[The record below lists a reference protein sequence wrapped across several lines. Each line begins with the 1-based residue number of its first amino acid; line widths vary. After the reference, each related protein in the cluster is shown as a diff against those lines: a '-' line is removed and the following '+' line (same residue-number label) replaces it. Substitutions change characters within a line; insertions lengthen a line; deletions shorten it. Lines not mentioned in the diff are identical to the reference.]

1 MASGDEGSAR
11 MVCLGVIAGARG
23 LNGEVR
29 VRSFTGEPAAIAS
42 YGRLTDAARTRR
54 FRLTVRAC
62 RRDEVIAA
70 IDGVTGRSD
79 AEALRGLHLFVE
91 RSALPAPAA
100 DEFYIADLIGLT
112 ADLRD
117 AGGALVTAAFGRVRD
132 VVDVGGGPLLDIV
145 RPSGEDL
152 LVPFSRAAVPVV
164 DLAAGR
170 IAIAELPGLISA
182 DGDGEP
188 VAASRLAEAG

>member
-1 MASGDEGSAR
+1 

-23 LNGEVR
+23 LNGEVK

-42 YGRLTDAARTRR
+42 YGPLTDAAGTRQ
-54 FRLTVRAC
+54 FRLSVKAC

-70 IDGVTGRSD
+70 IDGVTNRID
-79 AEALRGLHLFVE
+79 AEALRGLRLFVE
-91 RSALPAPAA
+91 RAALPAPAA
-100 DEFYIADLIGLT
+100 DEFYFADLIGLI

-117 AGGALVTAAFGRVRD
+117 ADGALIAAAFGRVRD

-145 RPSGEDL
+145 RPSGDEL
-152 LVPFSRAAVPVV
+152 MVPFSRAAVPAV

-170 IAIAELPGLISA
+170 IAIVNLPGLIAA
-182 DGDGEP
+182 DGDGERP
-188 VAASRLAEAG
+188 DASGLAETG